1 MATTAKKVNKHPR
14 LYTIFQPNELIKAK
28 KFEMAFIEKRV
39 YYHILNYNHTK
50 TPDQLVYEIAY
61 EDILNPNDAI
71 TGNRK
76 SNAKRIAN
84 ALQKRMFLF
93 DSSFMKREFG
103 EDAET
108 AMTPFPEINCYDDHF
123 KVQLWPRFKK
133 ILCLIGLGFT
143 KGDLDT
149 LKSFQHEI
157 SDNMYWLIR
166 QRQVFMNT
174 WKVELADL
182 KELLDLSGRYE
193 AWDNFKRK
201 ALDKAKADCKGTWS
215 EFDYKAVKKGK
226 GGGVHSIIF
235 YFKNGPKEEKDI
247 PPGEDY
253 AWEESLLRHGVEP
266 IKIKEIRQRVKIN
279 QEGRNEDKNIT
290 FYWDSDYVRFSLE
303 ALGNELKEKKKD
315 KKKKQVQNLGGF
327 VYTGLMSG
335 YWIDYVNSRKEK
347 IKNEVQQ
354 NLDFVNGSARPEPI
368 AKIENKMNGSSS
380 IHVLQEQELLEW
392 QELHLVSPQKDKP
405 FEEFMNKN
413 NYYMVDGAWVR

>member
-1 MATTAKKVNKHPR
+1 
-14 LYTIFQPNELIKAK
+14 
-28 KFEMAFIEKRV
+28 
-39 YYHILNYNHTK
+39 
-50 TPDQLVYEIAY
+50 
-61 EDILNPNDAI
+61 
-71 TGNRK
+71 
-76 SNAKRIAN
+76 
-84 ALQKRMFLF
+84 
-93 DSSFMKREFG
+93 
-103 EDAET
+103 
-108 AMTPFPEINCYDDHF
+108 
-123 KVQLWPRFKK
+123 
-133 ILCLIGLGFT
+133 
-143 KGDLDT
+143 
-149 LKSFQHEI
+149 
-157 SDNMYWLIR
+157 MYWLIR

-290 FYWDSDYVRFSLE
+290 FNWDSDYVRFSLE

-354 NLDFVNGSARPEPI
+354 NLDFVNGSARPEPL